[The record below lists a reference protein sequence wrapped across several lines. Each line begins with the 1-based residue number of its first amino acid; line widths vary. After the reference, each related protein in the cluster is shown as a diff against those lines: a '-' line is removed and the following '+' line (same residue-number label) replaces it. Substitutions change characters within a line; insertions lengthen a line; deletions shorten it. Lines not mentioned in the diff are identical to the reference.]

1 MISRPQY
8 DLYMLSADLRNFA
21 GMIPEDKRSSVR
33 ADFDSLHA
41 SVQGMD
47 IGVKVTRRQP
57 YSLITLEDDGAPFR
71 FSLTLHFDSFAEGGK
86 TDFWMELDADL
97 NMMMKM
103 IFGSKIQEAMDKIV
117 DSLVAVSEGR
127 MPEGVDLSSLGFP
140 GSSGPKS

>member
-1 MISRPQY
+1 MISRPPF
-8 DLYMLSADLRNFA
+8 DLYMLSTDLRNFA
-21 GMIPEDKRSSVR
+21 NMLPEDKKGLVR

-41 SVQGMD
+41 SVQGME
-47 IGVKVTRRQP
+47 IGIKVTRRQP
-57 YSLITLEDDGAPFR
+57 YSLITLEDDGAPFH
-71 FSLTLHFDSFAEGGK
+71 FSLDLHFDDFAEGGK

-103 IFGSKIQEAMDKIV
+103 IFGSKIQEALDKIV

-140 GSSGPKS
+140 GGSGPKS